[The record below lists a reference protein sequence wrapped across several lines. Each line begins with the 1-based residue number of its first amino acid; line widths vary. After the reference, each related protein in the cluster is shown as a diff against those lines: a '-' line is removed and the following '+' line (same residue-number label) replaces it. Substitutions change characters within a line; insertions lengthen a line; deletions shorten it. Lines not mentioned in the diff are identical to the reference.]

1 MLDRSNLIWGAMS
14 LAIISTLVSIG
25 AVVVAVRAGRERDE
39 IAVRRL
45 AIVAADGT
53 ERVILGTIGT
63 DPTADTGAYIQV
75 LNNQGAPV
83 VAIVNRQR
91 ARDGVS
97 EPTLSLCDDEGDT
110 VVALEAGQVS
120 DTSRTPRLWM
130 DGGAGDYSRLA
141 IGISTGDSMTSAMA
155 SNVWVPAA
163 GYPFLLVV
171 DPNGQVVLR
180 EP

>member
-1 MLDRSNLIWGAMS
+1 MLDRSKLNWIAIS
-14 LAIISTLVSIG
+14 LAIFSTLISIG
-25 AVVVAVRAGRERDE
+25 AVVVAVRALSERDE

-53 ERVILGTIGT
+53 ERVILGTIGG
-63 DPTADTGAYIQV
+63 DPTLDTGAYIQV
-75 LNNQGAPV
+75 LNREGAPV
-83 VAIVNRQR
+83 VSIVNRQR

-97 EPTLSLCDDEGDT
+97 EPTLSLCDDQGDT
-110 VVALEAGQVS
+110 VVSLEAGEVT

-155 SNVWVPAA
+155 SNVWVPAT
-163 GYPFLLVV
+163 GYPFLLMV
-171 DPNGQVVLR
+171 DPNGAVVSR